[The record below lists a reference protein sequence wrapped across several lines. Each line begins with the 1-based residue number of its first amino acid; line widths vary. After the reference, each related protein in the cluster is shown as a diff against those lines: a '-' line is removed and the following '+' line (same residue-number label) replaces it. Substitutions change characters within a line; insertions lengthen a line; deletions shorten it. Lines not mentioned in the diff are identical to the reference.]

1 MKSFWEESY
10 DSVKD
15 RRYGLLFFATLL
27 VLFVAVIL
35 GVAVYAIMGAN
46 GFQQFAMPAL
56 PGIGIFLIALSWWCI
71 RRIRKRR
78 QEQLQYAALSRDELA
93 KARSK
98 LRNRTKPMRRAAPRA
113 PDIDLKY

>member
-15 RRYGLLFFATLL
+15 RRYGMLFFATLL
-27 VLFVAVIL
+27 VFFSAIIL
-35 GVAVYAIMGAN
+35 GAAIYGVMGADI
-46 GFQQFAMPAL
+46 FQEFVLPTL
-56 PGIGIFLIALSWWCI
+56 PGVAILLVALGWWWV
-71 RRIRKRR
+71 RRARKRR
-78 QEQLQYAALSRDELA
+78 RERLKYAALSRDELA

-98 LRNRTKPMRRAAPRA
+98 LRNNAKPMRRAAPRA